1 MRHWVRYSDSADP
14 NFRDQSFR
22 LHEDA
27 IEFAEKALKQHRFVW
42 LLECG
47 VYRNRGGRR
56 LTCWI
61 YYWWSPAVAKTDWGE
76 CPNAGWGHPL
86 GRRSLVKY
94 EPLLYRE
101 GSKYARLNIRASPA
115 RNRVAGAHR
124 AERTESDSCRQER
137 ALVDSDSETA
147 TRPPASARSFE

>member
-1 MRHWVRYSDSADP
+1 MRHRVMYGNSADHNSP
-14 NFRDQSFR
+14 DQCFR

-27 IEFAEKALKQHRFVW
+27 IEFAENMLKQHRFVW

-47 VYRNRGGRR
+47 RYRNRGGRR

-61 YYWWSPAVAKTDWGE
+61 YYWWSPAVTKTDWGE
-76 CPNAGWGHPL
+76 CPDAGWGRPQ

-101 GSKYARLNIRASPA
+101 GSKYAHLNVRASPT
-115 RNRVAGAHR
+115 RNGAE
-124 AERTESDSCRQER
+124 APSSQTNQILKSSQQLR
-137 ALVDSDSETA
+137 ALVDSDREAA
-147 TRPPASARSFE
+147 TRQPGA